1 VKLLF
6 AVLAVKLPDGLRLSH
21 VVLVHVCSV
30 ACTVALVVVGAV
42 IVSVRVAGGTA
53 PATALKLRE
62 TTFGES
68 CVVAPGTTVMTTF
81 TVRTPEAATV
91 EMVPLHVVPAA
102 IPD

>member
-21 VVLVHVCSV
+21 VVPVHVCSV

-42 IVSVRVAGGTA
+42 IVSVRVAGAAA
-53 PATALKLRE
+53 PATALKLNDG
-62 TTFGES
+62 TFAES
-68 CVVAPGTTVMTTF
+68 FVVAPATTVMTTF
-81 TVRTPEAATV
+81 AVRTPEAATV
-91 EMVPLHVVPAA
+91 EIVPLHVVSAA